1 MTQTKKLPP
10 RFPVQPIL
18 AGLFCALALLLAP
31 ALRAQESGVR
41 VDPGETKFEF
51 SLGSTLPTVHG
62 TFALKSS
69 TLRFDPAT
77 GKLSGAIVVDAT
89 SGASGN
95 DGCDSRMHREILESA
110 KFPEIVFTPT
120 QLTGAVAPAGTSKV
134 QITGQFPFCT
144 GGITICT
151 LPAEI
156 VADGQKLQVA
166 MHFVIPYIEWGLK
179 NPSTFM
185 LRASDKVEVEVHA
198 TGHVDTTA
206 AAH

>member
-41 VDPGETKFEF
+41 VDPGETKIEF
-51 SLGSTLPTVHG
+51 SLGSTLHTVHG

-95 DGCDSRMHREILESA
+95 DGRDSRMHREILESA

-134 QITGQFPFCT
+134 QITGQFRLH
-144 GGITICT
+144 GRDHDMT

-185 LRASDKVEVEVHA
+185 LRASDKVEVHA

>member
-41 VDPGETKFEF
+41 VDPGETKIEF
-51 SLGSTLPTVHG
+51 SLGSTLHTVHG

-95 DGCDSRMHREILESA
+95 DGRDSRMHREILESA

-134 QITGQFPFCT
+134 QITGQFRLH
-144 GGITICT
+144 GRDHDMT